1 MTDQNTFMETLNAVK
16 EIIRVA
22 EEPLSQ
28 EEILAYFAD
37 LELEPNQQQLVLEF
51 LSDSGNFEDTG
62 EEVSD
67 NSRIFQ
73 MYLEELEML
82 PVYTSEEKEECYR
95 KLLNGD
101 SAMVDTIS
109 TVWLENVLR
118 TARKYLD
125 AQLNVEDLV
134 QEGNMALLL
143 KLRQLCGSMVKTDVE
158 EELSTAVEEGVIA
171 YVAAARDEKELGDA
185 VIGRVSLVYE
195 AIKLMTEELGH
206 SPTTEELSQYTK
218 IPAEELEELK
228 DIIEEANR

>member
-16 EIIRVA
+16 EIMRVA

-37 LELEPNQQQLVLEF
+37 LELEDNQKQLVLDF

-62 EEVSD
+62 DEVSD

-82 PVYTSEEKEECYR
+82 PMYTPEEKEEFYR
-95 KLLNGD
+95 KLLQGD
-101 SAMVDTIS
+101 SSMVDMIS
-109 TVWLENVLR
+109 TAWLENVLR

-125 AQLNVEDLV
+125 AKLSVEDLV

-143 KLRQLCGSMVKTDVE
+143 KLQQLCGSMAKTDVE
-158 EELSTAVEEGVIA
+158 EELSTAVEEGIIA
-171 YVAAARDEKELGDA
+171 YVAGIRDERELGDA
-185 VIGRVSLVYE
+185 IVGRVSLVYE
-195 AIKLMTEELGH
+195 AMKLLTEETGH
-206 SPTTEELSQYTK
+206 SPSTKELAEYTK
-218 IPAEELEELK
+218 IPAAELEELK
-228 DIIEEANR
+228 NIIEEANR